1 MKTAKTVSIS
11 GLPAL
16 LVAIFFGA
24 LPVFGQ
30 TTVVLFEDDFNRAN
44 NNVLGTTSVGG
55 FNWIEDSTSSG
66 LSTSATASIIE
77 DGKLVFSSIANDPGY
92 AKVDFNLDSYMNYTV
107 SFDLE
112 LIGSTNFTT
121 IQPNGSGTHTT
132 LGWRLYQNANGTVDL
147 YYFNPNLSPQTTLLA
162 SNIFSTNEV
171 VNISIVVTKTEGGEG
186 TNPSNT
192 ASLYLNNGSEAVA
205 TSVFRNADGAADY
218 FAIYDAGGAG
228 ARIDNLVVTTT
239 IIPEPSTITALLAI
253 GALAFAS
260 ISTLRKRKS

>member
-11 GLPAL
+11 GLLAL

-44 NNVLGTTSVGG
+44 SNVLGTTSVGG
-55 FNWIEDSTSSG
+55 YDWIETSPSTG
-66 LSTSATASIIE
+66 LNPSATASIIE

-147 YYFNPNLSPQTTLLA
+147 YYFNPNLSPQTALLA

-171 VNISIVVTKTEGGEG
+171 VNISIVVTKTEGV
-186 TNPSNT
+186 NPTNT
-192 ASLYLNNGSEAVA
+192 ASLYVNNGSEAVA